1 VSNPNTTHLGEAI
14 RELRERNGMTS
25 EGLAEA
31 AGLDKAHLNRTENHG
46 RNLTW
51 ETLGSIAQ
59 ALDLPVSVLASKAE
73 EIAARSS
80 AR

>member
-1 VSNPNTTHLGEAI
+1 
-14 RELRERNGMTS
+14 MTS

-31 AGLDKAHLNRTENHG
+31 ARLDKAHLNRAENHG
-46 RNLTW
+46 RNFTW

-59 ALDLPVSVLASKAE
+59 ALDVPVSVLALRAE
-73 EIAARSS
+73 GIAARSS